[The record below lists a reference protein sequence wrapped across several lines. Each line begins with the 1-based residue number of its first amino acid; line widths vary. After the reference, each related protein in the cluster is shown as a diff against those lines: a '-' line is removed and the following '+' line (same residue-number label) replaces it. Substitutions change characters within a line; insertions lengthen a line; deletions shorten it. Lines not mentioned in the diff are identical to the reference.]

1 MTFLPVSSVRGR
13 AYKNNRLEGENG
25 FIGFAPDCLDYD
37 EQYKNIIDYLLG
49 RVVFVDNMDNALK
62 MSKIVSDFRFVTLDG
77 DVINARGAITGGK
90 YRNKTANI
98 LDRKAEIISLRK
110 EILLKSDEQKSK
122 EMQMEEL
129 REKLGRFSETIAES
143 ELSLIH
149 I

>member
-77 DVINARGAITGGK
+77 DVINVRGAITGGK

-98 LDRKAEIISLRK
+98 LDNKDK
-110 EILLKSDEQKSK
+110 
-122 EMQMEEL
+122 
-129 REKLGRFSETIAES
+129 
-143 ELSLIH
+143 
-149 I
+149 